1 MPMIF
6 TWIRWYSW
14 KPC

>member
-1 MPMIF
+1 MSVIF
-6 TWIRWYSW
+6 IRIHWYSW